1 MALYIF
7 KRVLYMIPTLFIV
20 SVVVFIVIN
29 LPPGDFVDRLVAQRR
44 GSGEVVSPTEEN
56 SLRTVYGLNDPLP
69 TQYIRWISNILLRGD
84 FGTSFR
90 WQLPVSTLIWE
101 RLLLTFILSFVSLL
115 FIWIVAIPIGIFSA
129 IRKYSTGDYVFT
141 FIAFIGVAVPDFLI
155 ALVLMYISFKFFGQN
170 VGGLF
175 SPQYVN
181 APWNIDKV
189 WDMLSHIWIPMVVLG
204 TAGTASLTRTLRA
217 NLLDELRRPYV
228 TTARAKGLPEYWLI
242 LKYPVRHALNPFV
255 SSLNDVFVNLVSGAT
270 IVSVV
275 LSLQTTGPLLLE
287 ALQGQDTYLAASAI
301 LQLSVL
307 AVIGTLV
314 SDLMLAWIDP
324 RIRFR

>member
-1 MALYIF
+1 MAQYLL
-7 KRVLYMIPTLFIV
+7 RRLLYMIPTLFAI
-20 SVVVFIVIN
+20 SVVVFLVIN

-44 GSGEVVSPTEEN
+44 GSGEVVSPSEAA
-56 SLRTVYGLNDPLP
+56 SMRTVYGLNDPVP
-69 TQYIRWISNILLRGD
+69 VQYVRWISNILLRGD

-90 WQLPVSTLIWE
+90 WQLPVNTLIWQ
-101 RLLLTFILSFVSLL
+101 RLALTFLLSFLSLI
-115 FIWIVAIPIGIFSA
+115 FIWAVAIPIAIFSA
-129 IRKYSTGDYVFT
+129 VRKYSAGDYFFT
-141 FIAFIGVAVPDFLI
+141 FLAFIGVAIPDFLI
-155 ALVLMYISFKFFGQN
+155 ALILMYFSFKLFSQS

-175 SPQYVN
+175 SPQYID
-181 APWNIDKV
+181 APWGISKV
-189 WDMLSHIWIPMVVLG
+189 LDLFSHLWIPIIVLG
-204 TAGTASLTRTLRA
+204 TAGTASLTRTMRA

-255 SSLNDVFVNLVSGAT
+255 SGLNDVFVNLVSGAT

-275 LSLQTTGPLLLE
+275 LGLQTTGPLLLD
-287 ALQGQDTYLAASAI
+287 ALQGQDTFLAASAI

-307 AVIGTLV
+307 AVVGTLF
-314 SDLMLAWIDP
+314 SDILLVWLDP